1 MTAREIRERLAFAAE
16 IHDKLVDERISGTK
30 EEISGLEKAIKVLT
44 DMVMEMG
51 RENERSGEETGASAG
66 ETVCTERQGQ

>member
-16 IHDKLVDERISGTK
+16 IHDKLVDERINGTK
-30 EEISGLEKAIKVLT
+30 EEMSGLEKAITVLT

-51 RENERSGEETGASAG
+51 RDNERNCEETCASAS
-66 ETVCTERQGQ
+66 ETERA

>member
-30 EEISGLEKAIKVLT
+30 DEISGLEKAIKVLT

-51 RENERSGEETGASAG
+51 RDDDESSGKTGASASEISSTKG
-66 ETVCTERQGQ
+66 A

>member
-16 IHDKLVDERISGTK
+16 IHDKLVDERINGTK
-30 EEISGLEKAIKVLT
+30 EEMSGLEKAITVLT

-51 RENERSGEETGASAG
+51 RGDNERNCEGTCASAS
-66 ETVCTERQGQ
+66 ETERA

>member
-30 EEISGLEKAIKVLT
+30 DEISGLEKAIKVLT

-51 RENERSGEETGASAG
+51 RDDERGSEEVGTGAGATG
-66 ETVCTERQGQ
+66 RTEGQGQ